1 MSEEKKSWFNPDK
14 PLWLPEGS
22 VRGLLI
28 LGLTGAVIVVILKS
42 VVLSTDIPLNVEKL
56 LSALLPAIVLLIK
69 DYINSRSGSQQ

>member
-1 MSEEKKSWFNPDK
+1 MSEEKKSWFSPDK

-69 DYINSRSGSQQ
+69 DYINSRNGSQQ